1 MKFSEYKY
9 IRPNMEEINTQFDKA
24 LKQFSNAT
32 SWQEQNATM
41 KDLYNIHNDFYSMF
55 ELGSI
60 RHSINTKDEF
70 YKTEQDYLDEVEP
83 LFKELFTKFY
93 KALIESKYREEL
105 EKKWGNHLFDLAEV
119 EIKTMSS
126 DIVKYLQKENKY
138 TTKYSELIASA
149 EIPFDEKKYTLAQL
163 FPFTISDDREIRK
176 RANKA
181 KYKFFSEN
189 EEKLDQL
196 YDDLVKIRT
205 TIAKTLG
212 FKNFVELGY
221 ARLKRTDYDSNEVA
235 AFRDQV
241 HQYIVPI
248 ATQLK
253 RRQQN
258 RLELQQLKYYDEN
271 YEFKSGNA
279 TPKGNPDWI
288 VDNGQTM
295 YEQLSKET
303 DEFYRFMKDR
313 DLMDLL
319 AKDGKMA
326 GGYCTYVP
334 NYKSPYIFANFNGTS
349 GDIDVLT
356 HEAGHAFQ
364 VYNSRHFENPE
375 YVWPTYEACEI
386 HSMSMEFFTW
396 PWMELFFK
404 EDTDKYKFSHLSSA
418 LLFIPYGVAVDEFQH
433 FVYENPEATPKE
445 RKEMWRE
452 IEKKYLPH
460 RDYDENHYLEQ
471 GGFWQQQGHIYEDP
485 FYYIDYTLAQ
495 VCAFQFW
502 KKMHEDRSRAW
513 DDYIH
518 LCKLGGSLPFLKLVK
533 EAKLRSP
540 FEEGTIQS
548 VVHEIELWLN
558 HVDDKSF

>member
-1 MKFSEYKY
+1 MQFSEYTY
-9 IRPNMEEINTQFDKA
+9 TRPNMEEITSKFDKE

-32 SWQEQNATM
+32 SWQEQNETM
-41 KDLYNIHNDFYSMF
+41 RDIYIIHNDFYSMF

-70 YKTEQDYLDEVEP
+70 YKTEQNYLDEVEP

-93 KALIESKYREEL
+93 KALIGSKYCEEL
-105 EKKWGNHLFDLAEV
+105 KKKWGSHLFDLAEV
-119 EIKTMSS
+119 EIKSMSS
-126 DIVKYLQKENKY
+126 EIVKDLQKENKY
-138 TTKYSELIASA
+138 TTRYSELIASA

-176 RANKA
+176 RANEA

-189 EEKLDQL
+189 EEELDQL

-205 TIAKTLG
+205 KIAKKLG

-221 ARLKRTDYDSNEVA
+221 ARLKRTDYDAREVA
-235 AFRDQV
+235 AFREQV

-258 RLELQQLKYYDEN
+258 RLELQHLKYYDEN
-271 YEFKSGNA
+271 YKFKSGNA

-295 YEQLSKET
+295 YEQLSKES
-303 DEFYRFMKDR
+303 DEFYRFMKER

-418 LLFIPYGVAVDEFQH
+418 LLFIPYGVVVDEFQH
-433 FVYENPEATPKE
+433 FVYENPESTPKE
-445 RKEMWRE
+445 RKQMWRE

-460 RDYDENHYLEQ
+460 RDYDGNNYLEQ
-471 GGFWQQQGHIYEDP
+471 GGFWHQQGHIFEDP

-502 KKMHEDRSRAW
+502 KKMQEDRNRAW

-518 LCKLGGSLPFLKLVK
+518 LCKLGGSLPFLQLVK
-533 EAKLRSP
+533 EAKLHSP
-540 FEEGTIQS
+540 FDEGTIQS
-548 VVHEIELWLN
+548 AVDEIESWLN
-558 HVDDKSF
+558 HVDDKAF

>member
-9 IRPNMEEINTQFDKA
+9 TRPNMEEITLQFDLE
-24 LKQFSNAT
+24 LKQFSSAT
-32 SWQEQNATM
+32 TWQEQNASM
-41 KDLYNIHNDFYSMF
+41 MDLYNIHNDFYSMF

-70 YKTEQDYLDEVEP
+70 YKAEQDYLDEAEP

-93 KALIESKYREEL
+93 KALIGSKYREEL
-105 EKKWGNHLFDLAEV
+105 KKKWGSHLFELAEI

-126 DIVKYLQKENKY
+126 EIVKDLQKENKY
-138 TTKYSELIASA
+138 KTKYSELIASA

-176 RANKA
+176 RANEA
-181 KYKFFSEN
+181 RYKFFSEN
-189 EEKLDQL
+189 EEELDQL

-205 TIAKTLG
+205 KIAKKLG

-221 ARLKRTDYDSNEVA
+221 ARLKRTDYDAREVA

-258 RLELQQLKYYDEN
+258 RLELQHLKYYDEN

-303 DEFYRFMKDR
+303 DEFYRFMKES

-364 VYNSRHFENPE
+364 VYKSRHFENPE

-418 LLFIPYGVAVDEFQH
+418 LLFIPYGVVVDEFQH
-433 FVYENPEATPKE
+433 FVYENPESTPKK
-445 RKEMWRE
+445 RKQMWRE

-460 RDYDENHYLEQ
+460 RDYDGNHYLEQ
-471 GGFWQQQGHIYEDP
+471 GGFWHQQGHIFEDP

-502 KKMHEDRSRAW
+502 KKMHEDRNRAW

-533 EAKLRSP
+533 EAKLSSP
-540 FEEGTIQS
+540 FDKGTVQS
-548 VVHEIELWLN
+548 VVNEIESWLN
-558 HVDDKSF
+558 HVDDKKF